1 VEPSDNDD
9 KDDEDDEDEYQVC
22 NHRRSRK
29 RAGKAPEAFQP
40 ASRCSHVLK
49 CGFQVPTF
57 SPPCTSISRWS
68 CDLPM
73 KSIAFLHVELTRAT
87 NGHVSFKSLTEPDT
101 ILIADDWY
109 QGEILARQGKPD
121 KTKGYIGSGA
131 SKRSIYVRFLFKE
144 LLGSYNHCS
153 FKAQYNGQE
162 YALLMN
168 KEGYPE
174 SDVERTLRTEYNL
187 LLTAASFKAEFD
199 SHTGQCGARL
209 AHKSTDHV
217 HCVT

>member
-1 VEPSDNDD
+1 VKPSDNDD
-9 KDDEDDEDEYQVC
+9 EDDEDDEDEYQVR
-22 NHRRSRK
+22 NHRRSQK
-29 RAGKAPEAFQP
+29 RAGKAPES

-49 CGFQVPTF
+49 SGFQAPTF
-57 SPPCTSISRWS
+57 SPPHTSISCWS
-68 CDLPM
+68 RDLPM

-101 ILIADDWY
+101 ILIADDGY

-131 SKRSIYVRFLFKE
+131 SKRSIYVRFLFKV

-153 FKAQYNGQE
+153 FKARYNGQE

-174 SDVERTLRTEYNL
+174 SDVERALRTEYNL

-199 SHTGQCGARL
+199 SHAG
-209 AHKSTDHV
+209 
-217 HCVT
+217 